1 MIHDAIADIQIAAAD
16 PTTPVI
22 HNVVAAPVALA
33 FESTFKRH
41 SSDGRDATVDVDV
54 DVDGVHSHQA
64 CPWGLQQQERAAGT
78 AYKR

>member
-16 PTTPVI
+16 PTSPAT

-41 SSDGRDATVDVDV
+41 SSDGM
-54 DVDGVHSHQA
+54 
-64 CPWGLQQQERAAGT
+64 
-78 AYKR
+78 